1 MAGRVVA
8 CDRRIGTGLQRR
20 AWPLGASRD
29 LLAVRSPKEQEGEPV
44 ATASIGH
51 RRRRGI
57 EGASGALRGV
67 QRRGGTEVEDQGPR
81 VGVAGE
87 SCPGQTDRRRCGRG
101 LESLLRRWRPSARR
115 ATPARKLAN
124 FPTPRG
130 VILHRSLVRPA
141 RAYCKDPRRRRPGN
155 DFPLQTRGRRASACR
170 LLLPSPR
177 QRLSPSTS
185 WRLSRRGGASGPPA
199 ATKSLHHHTD
209 ESADAN
215 QPTVR
220 KSDFSAAFPPRDR
233 ARRAPALLGQ
243 AGFGRHRD
251 HHDDRQRKFHL
262 GLDERVPPLLVR
274 RGCTAE

>member
-87 SCPGQTDRRRCGRG
+87 SFPGQSDRRRRGRG
-101 LESLLRRWRPSARR
+101 LGSLLRRLAAIGSASYSGAETGKLSDATGSDFKPVAGSAR
-115 ATPARKLAN
+115 AGL
-124 FPTPRG
+124 
-130 VILHRSLVRPA
+130 LQRSPQA
-141 RAYCKDPRRRRPGN
+141 A
-155 DFPLQTRGRRASACR
+155 
-170 LLLPSPR
+170 PR
-177 QRLSPSTS
+177 QRLPIANAGKASLGMPLAISLGLPTPGPVDVVEVIPT
-185 WRLSRRGGASGPPA
+185 LRGFRPPGG
-199 ATKSLHHHTD
+199 
-209 ESADAN
+209 N
-215 QPTVR
+215 QVPQ
-220 KSDFSAAFPPRDR
+220 PPRR
-233 ARRAPALLGQ
+233 
-243 AGFGRHRD
+243 
-251 HHDDRQRKFHL
+251 
-262 GLDERVPPLLVR
+262 
-274 RGCTAE
+274 